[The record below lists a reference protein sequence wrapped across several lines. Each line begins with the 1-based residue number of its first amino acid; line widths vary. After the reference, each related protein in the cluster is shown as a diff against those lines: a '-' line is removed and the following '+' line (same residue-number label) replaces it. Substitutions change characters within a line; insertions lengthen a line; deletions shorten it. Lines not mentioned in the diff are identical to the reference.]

1 MWWCICALRELCS
14 ECFLGGSSYNTNC
27 VSSVSSSSTQTHT
40 HTVLCNNHWQIE
52 KKKKKRRT
60 EYCSVEKVLLQT

>member
-40 HTVLCNNHWQIE
+40 HTHTVLCNNHWQIE
-52 KKKKKRRT
+52 KKKKKNA
-60 EYCSVEKVLLQT
+60 EQNIVV